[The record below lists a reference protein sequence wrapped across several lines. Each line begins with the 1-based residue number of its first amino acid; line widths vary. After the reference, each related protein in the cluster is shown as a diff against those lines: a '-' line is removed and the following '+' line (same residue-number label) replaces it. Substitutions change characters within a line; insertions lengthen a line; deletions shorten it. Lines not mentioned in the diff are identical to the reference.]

1 LARFRDYYAILGV
14 PRDATQEQIKEA
26 YRRLVKIYHPDRNP
40 SPEAE
45 EMFKLIN
52 EAYQVLSDPA
62 RRAGYDV
69 LYDSVMTKISAYVAT
84 ETREEGVSRSEVHET
99 YAAQETEE
107 LNEPER
113 ALIALCKAI
122 VAYLLG
128 SIKYEDLILLS
139 NDYAKTL
146 KSAWG
151 SAVRPEVRRLAME
164 AADLAEE
171 REELR
176 LVALFV
182 KLFLAEA
189 GLPSEKSHEAG
200 RRRVIVAGATTVRRP
215 SEVYEDLERLLSSAQ
230 QGGYQARV
238 SAATR
243 AETEEEASE
252 VHRSFETREIYV
264 LVELPKKVKIMGGL
278 GSLFMSPPL
287 LVLLLLF
294 APPYMGVLT
303 EGDPLRKILI
313 GIFPLVLFLWL
324 LGYMMTVEA
333 LSYISKMLVAKTVV
347 SKSMPLIAALAF
359 FFELSAVIPGLTI
372 INLPKPSTR
381 SESVSVLV
389 LLLIM
394 WFVILVLAFGFSRH
408 CKRLSNLI
416 KSRTFRVVGSLHVW
430 GALLSIILVGLIVLP
445 IAYVLQAVAFFS
457 LPSILHIRSSETAHV
472 SRPHGQKQKP

>member
-84 ETREEGVSRSEVHET
+84 ETREEGVSRSEVLET

-189 GLPSEKSHEAG
+189 GPPSEKSHEAG

-264 LVELPKKVKIMGGL
+264 LVELPKRVKILGGL
-278 GSLFMSPPL
+278 GSLFICPL
-287 LVLLLLF
+287 LVLLIPL
-294 APPYMGVLT
+294 PYTWAMVK
-303 EGDPLRKILI
+303 GDPLIITILQMLPMVI
-313 GIFPLVLFLWL
+313 PLWFLGFAML
-324 LGYMMTVEA
+324 MVA
-333 LSYISKMLVAKTVV
+333 FKRISKMPIAKTVAKGLTLSTVAKTFLSELLAVV
-347 SKSMPLIAALAF
+347 PGIGIMNLPNALPLLIV
-359 FFELSAVIPGLTI
+359 VIPVWLVIVAMTIDFNNNCEQLSTLT
-372 INLPKPSTR
+372 
-381 SESVSVLV
+381 
-389 LLLIM
+389 
-394 WFVILVLAFGFSRH
+394 
-408 CKRLSNLI
+408 
-416 KSRTFRVVGSLHVW
+416 KSRTLKIVGELHVW
-430 GALLSIILVGLIVLP
+430 GALLSIVLIGTVVLF
-445 IAYVLQAVAFFS
+445 IAYILQAAAFFS
-457 LPSILHIRSSETAHV
+457 LPNALYIRSSETAHV
-472 SRPHGQKQKP
+472 SQPHGQKRKSLRNV

>member
-1 LARFRDYYAILGV
+1 LARFRDYYVILGV

-84 ETREEGVSRSEVHET
+84 ETREEGVSRSEVLET

-189 GLPSEKSHEAG
+189 GPPSEKSHEAG

-264 LVELPKKVKIMGGL
+264 LVELPKRVKILGGL
-278 GSLFMSPPL
+278 GSLFICPL
-287 LVLLLLF
+287 LVLLIPL
-294 APPYMGVLT
+294 PYTWAMVK
-303 EGDPLRKILI
+303 GDPLIITLLQMLPMVI
-313 GIFPLVLFLWL
+313 PLWFLGFAML
-324 LGYMMTVEA
+324 MVA
-333 LSYISKMLVAKTVV
+333 FKRISKMPIAKTVAKGLTLSTVAKTFLSELLAVV
-347 SKSMPLIAALAF
+347 PGIGIMNLPNALPLLIV
-359 FFELSAVIPGLTI
+359 VIPVWLVIVAMTIDFNNNCEQLSTLT
-372 INLPKPSTR
+372 
-381 SESVSVLV
+381 
-389 LLLIM
+389 
-394 WFVILVLAFGFSRH
+394 
-408 CKRLSNLI
+408 
-416 KSRTFRVVGSLHVW
+416 KSRTLKIVGELHVW
-430 GALLSIILVGLIVLP
+430 GALLSIVLIGTVVLF
-445 IAYVLQAVAFFS
+445 IAYILQAAAFFS
-457 LPSILHIRSSETAHV
+457 LPNALYIRSSETAHV
-472 SRPHGQKQKP
+472 SQPHGQKRKSLRNV

>member
-84 ETREEGVSRSEVHET
+84 ETREEGVSRSEVLET

-189 GLPSEKSHEAG
+189 GPPSEKSHEAG

-264 LVELPKKVKIMGGL
+264 LVELPKRVKILGGL
-278 GSLFMSPPL
+278 GSLFICPL
-287 LVLLLLF
+287 LVLLIPL
-294 APPYMGVLT
+294 PYTWAMVK
-303 EGDPLRKILI
+303 GDPLIITILQ
-313 GIFPLVLFLWL
+313 
-324 LGYMMTVEA
+324 
-333 LSYISKMLVAKTVV
+333 MLP
-347 SKSMPLIAALAF
+347 M
-359 FFELSAVIPGLTI
+359 VIPLWFWGL
-372 INLPKPSTR
+372 R
-381 SESVSVLV
+381 
-389 LLLIM
+389 
-394 WFVILVLAFGFSRH
+394 
-408 CKRLSNLI
+408 C
-416 KSRTFRVVGSLHVW
+416 
-430 GALLSIILVGLIVLP
+430 
-445 IAYVLQAVAFFS
+445 
-457 LPSILHIRSSETAHV
+457 
-472 SRPHGQKQKP
+472 

>member
-1 LARFRDYYAILGV
+1 LTRFRDYYAILGV

-84 ETREEGVSRSEVHET
+84 ETREEGVSRSEVLET

-113 ALIALCKAI
+113 ALIAFCKAI

-189 GLPSEKSHEAG
+189 GPPSEKSHEAG

-264 LVELPKKVKIMGGL
+264 LVELPKRVKILGGL
-278 GSLFMSPPL
+278 GSLFICPL
-287 LVLLLLF
+287 LVLLIPL
-294 APPYMGVLT
+294 PYTWAMVK
-303 EGDPLRKILI
+303 GDPLIITILQMLPMVI
-313 GIFPLVLFLWL
+313 PLWFLGFAML
-324 LGYMMTVEA
+324 MVA
-333 LSYISKMLVAKTVV
+333 FKRISKMPIAKTVAKGLTLSTVAKTFLSELLAVV
-347 SKSMPLIAALAF
+347 PGIGIMNLPNALPLLIV
-359 FFELSAVIPGLTI
+359 VIPVWLVIVAMTIDFNNNCEQLSTLT
-372 INLPKPSTR
+372 
-381 SESVSVLV
+381 
-389 LLLIM
+389 
-394 WFVILVLAFGFSRH
+394 
-408 CKRLSNLI
+408 
-416 KSRTFRVVGSLHVW
+416 KSRTLKIVGELHVW
-430 GALLSIILVGLIVLP
+430 GALLSIVLIGTVVLF
-445 IAYVLQAVAFFS
+445 IAYILQAAAFFS
-457 LPSILHIRSSETAHV
+457 LPNALYIRSSETAHV
-472 SRPHGQKQKP
+472 SQPHGQKRKSLRNV

>member
-1 LARFRDYYAILGV
+1 MARFRDYYVILGV

-84 ETREEGVSRSEVHET
+84 ETREEGVSRSEVLET

-189 GLPSEKSHEAG
+189 GPPSEKSHEAG

-264 LVELPKKVKIMGGL
+264 LVELPKRVKILGGL
-278 GSLFMSPPL
+278 GSLFICPL
-287 LVLLLLF
+287 LVLLIPL
-294 APPYMGVLT
+294 PYTWAMVK
-303 EGDPLRKILI
+303 GDPLIITLLQMLPMVI
-313 GIFPLVLFLWL
+313 PLWFLGFAML
-324 LGYMMTVEA
+324 MVA
-333 LSYISKMLVAKTVV
+333 FKRISKMPIAKTVAKGLTLSTVAKTFLSELLAVV
-347 SKSMPLIAALAF
+347 PGIGIMNLPNALPLLIV
-359 FFELSAVIPGLTI
+359 VIPVWLVIVAMTIDFNNNCEQLSTLT
-372 INLPKPSTR
+372 
-381 SESVSVLV
+381 
-389 LLLIM
+389 
-394 WFVILVLAFGFSRH
+394 
-408 CKRLSNLI
+408 
-416 KSRTFRVVGSLHVW
+416 KSRTLKIVGELHVW
-430 GALLSIILVGLIVLP
+430 GALLSIVLIGTVVLF
-445 IAYVLQAVAFFS
+445 IAYILQAAAFFS
-457 LPSILHIRSSETAHV
+457 LPNALYIRSSETAHV
-472 SRPHGQKQKP
+472 SQPHGQKRKSLRNV